1 MEHISRHPKHS
12 HWNTL
17 GQCGESVLATDTEI
31 DRRMEQGSNRQ
42 PLWLL
47 DHLFYP
53 IDFSYPTS
61 TPLLTTS
68 AHTLPVV
75 SNISYLSVL
84 THLHTTV
91 LKVLSTEYK
100 SIYIRASQYA
110 FLPFYATKSHALRL
124 EQVRAAVAAPPTSL
138 QICICHVCLRSDLS
152 ARHHRTLSFWYH
164 FIPINNASFRESSSL
179 TAIHHSSLSSISH
192 QGPARPL
199 CCTCLVHTVHSSDF
213 LTVKSHILSLTGLRL
228 FSLHHRLLLWA
239 AHLLRRLHLRC
250 FPVPAERTQK

>member
-1 MEHISRHPKHS
+1 M
-12 HWNTL
+12 

-47 DHLFYP
+47 DHLFNP

-110 FLPFYATKSHALRL
+110 FLPFFATKSHALRL

-152 ARHHRTLSFWYH
+152 ARHHRTLSF
-164 FIPINNASFRESSSL
+164 
-179 TAIHHSSLSSISH
+179 
-192 QGPARPL
+192 
-199 CCTCLVHTVHSSDF
+199 
-213 LTVKSHILSLTGLRL
+213 
-228 FSLHHRLLLWA
+228 
-239 AHLLRRLHLRC
+239 
-250 FPVPAERTQK
+250 